1 MKRIVIYQENI
12 EPLVLNDDSNEQIS
26 LYTEKVSQ
34 ILKSTSIVTIQ
45 TSDKIAIVRP
55 SKIISI
61 SVCELDEEIEN
72 KIEEDVIRDE

>member
-12 EPLVLNDDSNEQIS
+12 EPLILNDDSTEQIS

-34 ILKSTSIVTIQ
+34 ILKSTTIVTIQ
-45 TSDKIAIVRP
+45 TSDKVVVVRP
-55 SKIISI
+55 SKIVSI
-61 SVCELDEEIEN
+61 SVCELDEKIEN